1 LSDKQAPIEIVN
13 SALCEAGA
21 LGFEYGYSLDL
32 PEALILWEAQ
42 FGDFVNVA
50 QVILDQF
57 ISSAEDK
64 WRRLSGLVM
73 LLPHGFEGMGPEHS
87 SARIERFLT
96 LAAQDNIQIV
106 QPTTPAQM
114 FHLLRQQSLRKW
126 RKPLVVFTPK
136 SLLRHPKVVS
146 PLEEFSS
153 GHFQKILPDDL
164 APKNVTRIL
173 LCTGKIYY
181 ELLAFREQLKR
192 NDIAIIRLEQLYPL
206 RDELLEK
213 VLLPYADATPV
224 LWVQEEPF
232 NMGAWRY
239 LHEKFG
245 KHLFGRLPFAP
256 ISRHESA
263 SPATGSSG
271 AHKLEQQ
278 LLIERAFGHTG
289 HTEFFQK
296 KAKA

>member
-1 LSDKQAPIEIVN
+1 L
-13 SALCEAGA
+13 
-21 LGFEYGYSLDL
+21 
-32 PEALILWEAQ
+32 
-42 FGDFVNVA
+42 
-50 QVILDQF
+50 
-57 ISSAEDK
+57 
-64 WRRLSGLVM
+64 RR
-73 LLPHGFEGMGPEHS
+73 
-87 SARIERFLT
+87 
-96 LAAQDNIQIV
+96 
-106 QPTTPAQM
+106 
-114 FHLLRQQSLRKW
+114 QSLRKW

-153 GHFQKILPDDL
+153 GHFKKIIPDDL
-164 APKNVTRIL
+164 SPQNVTRIL

-213 VLLPYADATPV
+213 VLSPYADNTPV

-278 LLIERAFGHTG
+278 QLIERAFGHCG
-289 HTEFFQK
+289 HTEFFK
-296 KAKA
+296 GKGKS